1 MRSLLA
7 GLSLSELNFRA
18 QNGTSFSENLGVDW
32 MSNICGIKRQNLPW
46 LQKNLIYLL
55 LDILCKSSL
64 NVISFLLGEVWIFR
78 WRISNDQKPE
88 KRPHHA
94 CGACG
99 FKKLRVFIS
108 CLLLKM
114 GSILRVVFAGYS
126 SSKSNISK
134 FHSIWNAQTHLI
146 ELLRSPPCFVGK
158 QITITTRDPGQR
170 S

>member
-7 GLSLSELNFRA
+7 GYSLSELSFRA
-18 QNGTSFSENLGVDW
+18 QNGTSFSENLGVDS
-32 MSNICGIKRQNLPW
+32 MSNISGIKRQNLPW

-94 CGACG
+94 CRACG
-99 FKKLRVFIS
+99 LKKLRVFIS

-146 ELLRSPPCFVGK
+146 ELLRSPSCFVGK
-158 QITITTRDPGQR
+158 QIIITTRDSGQR
-170 S
+170 P

>member
-126 SSKSNISK
+126 SSKSNIFK

-170 S
+170 P